1 MYLLFG
7 NSRKL
12 KKIKE
17 IFLKKDLLVKDT
29 KFNDYLMTM
38 QDPKTI
44 IPPLYLSGIKIT
56 ELTAKDGYFRFFK
69 EYGELAYLFEPPP
82 KPKVGDTVMVV
93 GGKYKGM
100 ELKGI
105 VKEVGNNTCAIET
118 AVLGRLIKIT
128 VDFDDVKLL
137 KSELETKLE
146 E

>member
-17 IFLKKDLLVKDT
+17 IFLQKDLLVKDT
-29 KFNDYLMTM
+29 KFNDYLMVGE
-38 QDPKTI
+38 DPRNIVPTSF
-44 IPPLYLSGIKIT
+44 LSGIKIT

-69 EYGELAYLFEPPP
+69 EYGELAYLFAPPP
-82 KPKVGDTVMVV
+82 KPEVGDTVIITDE
-93 GGKYKGM
+93 KYKGM

-118 AVLGRLIKIT
+118 AIWGKLIKIT
-128 VDFDDVKLL
+128 VDLGGVRILKETDV
-137 KSELETKLE
+137 
-146 E
+146 

>member
-1 MYLLFG
+1 VYLLFG

-12 KKIKE
+12 KKIRE

-29 KFNDYLMTM
+29 KFNDYLMVVE
-38 QDPKTI
+38 DPRNIVPTSF
-44 IPPLYLSGIKIT
+44 LSGIKIT

-82 KPKVGDTVMVV
+82 KPEVGDTVMVV
-93 GGKYKGM
+93 NGKYKDM

-118 AVLGRLIKIT
+118 AIWGKLIKIT
-128 VDFDDVKLL
+128 VDFDDVKVI
-137 KSELETKLE
+137 KKEEAEL
-146 E
+146 